1 MDDTKVVP
9 TVQEPQKNSLPD
21 LRILI
26 SGGKRDN
33 DGIEGDADFN
43 PYHDDVDWCE
53 WKKYPW

>member
-43 PYHDDVDWCE
+43 PTTTMWIGVNE
-53 WKKYPW
+53 KIYP